1 LVKKPT
7 VIYTRPSF
15 TKIKTVYAVRT
26 FSMFRGN
33 TELVAYLDRNFG
45 EVIYHFLYN
54 ISTQC
59 TTCIGP
65 QINNLADPDNKV
77 VEMAPALQ
85 AVIDLQHIE
94 PG

>member
-1 LVKKPT
+1 
-7 VIYTRPSF
+7 
-15 TKIKTVYAVRT
+15 
-26 FSMFRGN
+26 MFRGN
-33 TELVAYLDRNFG
+33 TELVAYLDRNSG

-54 ISTQC
+54 ISTPCAWTQC